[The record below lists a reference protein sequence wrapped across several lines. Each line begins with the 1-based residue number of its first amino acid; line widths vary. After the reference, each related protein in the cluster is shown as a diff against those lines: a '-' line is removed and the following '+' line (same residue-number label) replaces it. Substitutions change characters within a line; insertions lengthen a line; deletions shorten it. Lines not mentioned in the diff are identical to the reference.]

1 MKNLVSGWLFGMCL
15 CGLTNDGHIST
26 VGLII
31 GLCLAFGD
39 IVIDMRSSIGH
50 G

>member
-1 MKNLVSGWLFGMCL
+1 MKDFVSGWLVGMCL
-15 CGLTNDGHIST
+15 CGLTNNGHIST
-26 VGLII
+26 PALII

-39 IVIDMRSSIGH
+39 IIVDIRSSIGR